1 MATNSTLAEQ
11 LLCQAVRKNV
21 SEKLG
26 SFAREIGE
34 FTDGMSDQDKKAAKL
49 MILTMT
55 RDACK
60 DFCDK
65 MQHRIENGK

>member
-1 MATNSTLAEQ
+1 MATNSTLAEH
-11 LLCQAVRKNV
+11 LLRQAIRKNV

-26 SFAREIGE
+26 SFGREIGE

-49 MILTMT
+49 MILEMT
-55 RDACK
+55 REACK

-65 MQHRIENGK
+65 MEQRITNGK